1 MTASATTR
9 VAELAKA
16 ATFSNSLQEPLKHMI
31 EDRDNA
37 KLMRQRIEA
46 ITGSALYFSPVLSA
60 RMEAILLYKAVACFP
75 IPPVVENMA
84 GTKLACSISRIRCS

>member
-1 MTASATTR
+1 MAASATTR

-16 ATFSNSLQEPLKHMI
+16 VAFSKSLREPLKHMI
-31 EDRDNA
+31 EDRNKA

-46 ITGSALYFSPVLSA
+46 ISALYFSPVFSA
-60 RMEAILLYKAVACFP
+60 RMEAIRLYRAVACFP

-84 GTKLACSISRIRCS
+84 GTKLACSTSRIGCS